1 MTGQDL
7 EYLGRAARLII
18 ILFCYG
24 IQMHTPVHQM
34 LVPGTWLLLDVTR
47 YQVSGTWYQVQRLR
61 GMLRVLKVKS

>member
-24 IQMHTPVHQM
+24 IQMHTVHQM

-47 YQVSGTWYQVQRLR
+47 YLVPGTRYKDSG
-61 GMLRVLKVKS
+61 GC